1 LIRRKK
7 VLIKIRNKFM
17 QTNDKP
23 AEFKKDNIE
32 FHVKSQDYFGTLAT
46 ILSLNLEMLHEK
58 INDSSLEET
67 DRLIKGI
74 ITNLMY
80 LQDNYKIEKK

>member
-1 LIRRKK
+1 
-7 VLIKIRNKFM
+7 M